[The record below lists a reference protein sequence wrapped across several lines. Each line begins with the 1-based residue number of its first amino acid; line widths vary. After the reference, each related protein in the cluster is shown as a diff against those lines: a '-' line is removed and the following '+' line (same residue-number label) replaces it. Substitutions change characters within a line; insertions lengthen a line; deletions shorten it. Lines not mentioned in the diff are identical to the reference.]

1 MGSELVRYE
10 DAIPVLTETVSDFA
24 SAVLNPLF
32 GLGKLAARILAVRA
46 ESKRLKLEESRGRW
60 EHQERMQAMRLQAKV
75 ADQHSSRLHVANM
88 KAIRVIER
96 ANAGEAER
104 AIRQLESN
112 YDIALRSIQLEGA
125 TRRHEIDQRM
135 AVALEHIDAT
145 LRVDLQRL
153 ADARRKND
161 QVFAAL
167 RLQAKLAEQAQR
179 DLRRRLDLASRQ
191 LSHPRFAPLAHES
204 LQFLSHSMVLTIKYQ
219 GDGMAAVAEALST
232 VDARRGG
239 LS

>member
-1 MGSELVRYE
+1 
-10 DAIPVLTETVSDFA
+10 
-24 SAVLNPLF
+24 
-32 GLGKLAARILAVRA
+32 
-46 ESKRLKLEESRGRW
+46 
-60 EHQERMQAMRLQAKV
+60 
-75 ADQHSSRLHVANM
+75 M